1 MKYIQFYKE
10 QGLSESEV
18 FSHFLYTI
26 KPSIKVWDYFVNWE
40 KVSSNVESIKI
51 ELNLLNSLI
60 GSQSIEAD
68 FISLLIRYP
77 ETVKAIPF
85 LLAVREKNL
94 GILKDYKSGDL
105 SYLYFKFTCKKRVN
119 EAEARDYLLFIKK
132 SGLIHLFY
140 DRKIKNFVDYVFG
153 VEVGLDSN
161 GRKNRGGKLMEDVVE
176 VFVKDATSKNENL
189 QFISQATASK
199 VKQKWNFNVKFDVS
213 ERSHDFAVYNK
224 ETNKL
229 FLLETNFYNAGGSKL
244 KSVCGEFK
252 SLFNELQAQNIE
264 LIWITDGDGWL
275 TTKRPFEETFKN
287 NNYVLN
293 LNLLQ
298 NGILDEIFKE

>member
-1 MKYIQFYKE
+1 MKYIHFYRN

-18 FSHFLYTI
+18 FSHFLGTI
-26 KPSIKVWDYFVNWE
+26 KPSIKVWDYFINWE
-40 KVSSNVESIKI
+40 KVNSNVESIKI

-60 GSQSIEAD
+60 GSQNIEED
-68 FISLLIRYP
+68 FISLLIKYP

-85 LLAVREKNL
+85 LLAVRENNL

-105 SYLYFKFTCKKRVN
+105 SYLEFKFTCKKQVN

-132 SGLIHLFY
+132 SGLINLFY

-176 VFVKDATSKNENL
+176 VFVKDATSKNESL

-199 VKQKWNFNVKFDVS
+199 VKQEWNFNVNFDVS

-224 ETNKL
+224 ATNKL

-252 SLFNELQAQNIE
+252 SLFNELQVQNIE

-275 TTKRPFEETFKN
+275 TTKRPLEETFKN